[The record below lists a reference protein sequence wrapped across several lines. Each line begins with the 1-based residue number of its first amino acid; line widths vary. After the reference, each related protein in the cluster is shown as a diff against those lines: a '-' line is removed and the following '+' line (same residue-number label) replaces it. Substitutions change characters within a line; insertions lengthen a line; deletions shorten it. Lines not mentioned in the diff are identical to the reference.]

1 MRISDWSSDVCSSD
15 LFEASFRQGV
25 NVYLG
30 GMANHYSVSVRSYE
44 ENGKLGEPVNKGFST
59 EVFAQSAIDFIQ
71 HQAEQGNKKPFFC
84 YVAFTAPHDPY
95 SSKADYTGLY
105 PRSEESR
112 VGKESVRS
120 FSVRWVRNN

>member
-59 EVFAQSAIDFIQ
+59 AVFAQSDIDFIQ
-71 HQAEQGNKKPFFC
+71 HQAEQSNKQHSFC
-84 YVAFTAPHDPY
+84 YVTFTATPDHY
-95 SSKADYTGLY
+95 STAEVHIGDYPAGSLPISNKY
-105 PRSEESR
+105 
-112 VGKESVRS
+112 
-120 FSVRWVRNN
+120 